1 MKVKLKRVG
10 EPYHFEARNET
21 GNVVQVDSKSEVGG
35 TPKGTGPMQ
44 LVAIGL
50 AGCSGIDVIDILDK
64 SRQRVDDVEIEV
76 DAQRAT
82 EQVPAVFTDL
92 HVHYA
97 LTGDIDP
104 TKARRAC
111 ELSLGKYC
119 SVARM
124 LEKTATI
131 TFSFSINGERYEQS

>member
-1 MKVKLKRVG
+1 MKVTLTRIS
-10 EPYHFEARNET
+10 EPYHFEARNEA
-21 GNVVQVDSKSEVGG
+21 GNVVQIDAGSKNGG
-35 TPKGTGPMQ
+35 PLQGAGPMQ
-44 LVAIGL
+44 LVAMGL
-50 AGCSGIDVIDILDK
+50 AGCSGIDVIDILNK
-64 SRQRVDDVEIEV
+64 SRQQVDGIDIEV

-82 EQVPAVFTDL
+82 DQVPAVFTDM

-104 TKARRAC
+104 GKARRAC

-119 SVARM
+119 SVSKM

-131 TFSFSINGERYEQS
+131 TFSFSINGERYEQF